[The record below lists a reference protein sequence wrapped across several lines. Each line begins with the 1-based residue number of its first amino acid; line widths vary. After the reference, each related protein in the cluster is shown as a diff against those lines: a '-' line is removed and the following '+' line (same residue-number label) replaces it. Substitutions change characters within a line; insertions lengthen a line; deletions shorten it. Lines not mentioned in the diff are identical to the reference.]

1 MSIKI
6 GIVCEGISDYK
17 ILQHITERYLRDFD
31 VYTIPLKPK
40 ETKQGA
46 QDGFGSWQG
55 VLEYIKGDDQMIV
68 EAVNEGCSYV
78 IVHIDTD
85 VREQYGVAVDFESH
99 EELHDNVKSLLIRGL
114 HREFDRNKLIFAIA
128 IHETECWL
136 IPFLTD
142 DKKDCGKTDSCV
154 NTINKLLKDKGSID
168 KDNKNAEKVRPIYQ
182 NILKQKKKA
191 KDIKSVSRFNYG
203 FAYFIDSLDRIKESL
218 ELDSI
223 PT

>member
-1 MSIKI
+1 MSVKI
-6 GIVCEGISDYK
+6 GIVCEGISDYR
-17 ILQHITERYLRDFD
+17 ILRYITERYLRDED
-31 VYTIPLKPK
+31 VYAIPLKPK

-68 EAVNEGCSYV
+68 EAIREGCRYV

-85 VREQYGVAVDFESH
+85 VREQYGLPADFKNH
-99 EELHDNVKSLLIRGL
+99 EELHEGVRNMLLSGL
-114 HREFDRNKLIFAIA
+114 HSGFNPDMLVFAIA

-142 DKKDCGKTDSCV
+142 DKKDCAKADSCV
-154 NTINKLLKDKGSID
+154 NTVNKLIKGRGSID

-182 NILKQKKKA
+182 EILKRKKKA
-191 KDIKSVSRFNYG
+191 IDIKVASQYNYG
-203 FAYFIDSLDRIKESL
+203 FAYFIETLDRIKIAL
-218 ELDSI
+218 CH
-223 PT
+223 

>member
-1 MSIKI
+1 MSVKI
-6 GIVCEGISDYK
+6 GIVCEGISDYR
-17 ILQHITERYLRDFD
+17 ILHHITERYLRDLD
-31 VYTIPLKPK
+31 AYTIPLKPK

-55 VLEYIKGDDQMIV
+55 VLEYIKGDDHMIV
-68 EAVNEGCSYV
+68 EAINEGCDYV

-85 VREQYGVAVDFESH
+85 VREQYGVAVNFETQ
-99 EELHDNVKSLLIRGL
+99 EELHDNVKTMLLKQL
-114 HREFDRNKLIFAIA
+114 HPEFDPNKVIFAIA

-142 DKKDCGKTDSCV
+142 EGKDCGKTDSCV
-154 NTINKLLKDKGSID
+154 NTLNRLLKDKGSID

-191 KDIKSVSRFNYG
+191 KDIKAASLYNYG
-203 FAYFIDSLDRIKESL
+203 FAYFIDTLDRIKA
-218 ELDSI
+218 DI
-223 PT
+223 Q